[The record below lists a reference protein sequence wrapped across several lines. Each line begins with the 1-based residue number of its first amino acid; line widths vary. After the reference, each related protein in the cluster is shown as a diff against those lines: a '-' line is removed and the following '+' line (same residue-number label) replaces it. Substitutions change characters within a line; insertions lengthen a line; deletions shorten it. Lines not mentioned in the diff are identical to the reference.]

1 MNITC
6 SIPQLAGLFCF
17 AHNLAQSGFKS
28 SRDVSHT
35 SLLRHSFHFVQSVPE
50 RGLEPPCLAAY
61 APEAYVAT
69 NYTTPA
75 MVNSVA
81 GLGKKGRGKLNL
93 ARSRNQNKNTIIYDS
108 IFSNIVVTSC

>member
-1 MNITC
+1 MDN
-6 SIPQLAGLFCF
+6 SKLFTKVMIFNCIV
-17 AHNLAQSGFKS
+17 NKTLTPM
-28 SRDVSHT
+28 RLP
-35 SLLRHSFHFVQSVPE
+35 LLRPVFKLFPFKVPE

-81 GLGKKGRGKLNL
+81 GLRKKGRGKLNL
-93 ARSRNQNKNTIIYDS
+93 SRSRNQNKNTIIYDS